1 MHVTATFRKLT
12 TATIA
17 LSVVLWS
24 CAGLAQVWCGPVK
37 QCTMTAGEMQ
47 AMAEATCCPE
57 ADPSAPS
64 VAVATPPCC
73 AVSNVPERPVAF
85 VVNDERV
92 KVAPLDVVAELL
104 SAGAAPAAS
113 HFGEW
118 RSAAAPRYVRPVLEL
133 KTDLRI

>member
-12 TATIA
+12 TAMVA
-17 LSVVLWS
+17 LAIVLWS
-24 CAGLAQVWCGPVK
+24 GTGLAQVWCGPVE
-37 QCTMTAGEMQ
+37 QCSMTAGEMQ

-57 ADPSAPS
+57 ADASVPS

-85 VVNDERV
+85 VVSGERV
-92 KVAPLDVVAELL
+92 ESTSLDVVAVLP
-104 SAGAAPAAS
+104 AKGAVPAAGD
-113 HFGEW
+113 FGYS
-118 RSAAAPRYVRPVLEL
+118 RSANASRFDKPVLEL